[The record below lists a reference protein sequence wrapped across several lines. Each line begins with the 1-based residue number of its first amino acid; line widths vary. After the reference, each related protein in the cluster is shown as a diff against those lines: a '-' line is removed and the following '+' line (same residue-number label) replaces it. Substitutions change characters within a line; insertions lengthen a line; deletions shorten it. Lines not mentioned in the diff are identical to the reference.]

1 MGIGRDR
8 MKEIDCPVCLE
19 VIEFKELKDGLNIE
33 CPFCG
38 EELILINFEEEW
50 ELIEKEEILGWYEE
64 EETFEECLEEDLI
77 YDN

>member
-1 MGIGRDR
+1 

-19 VIEFKELKDGLNIE
+19 VIEFKEVKDGLNIE
-33 CPFCG
+33 CTFCG

-64 EETFEECLEEDLI
+64 EETFEDNLEEDLI